1 MSALRSRAARVGRR
15 CNRARRTRFSRP
27 VRRSSSV
34 ACWPAKATCSRT
46 AAASRT
52 TSWPRTNARP
62 PSGMSRVAR
71 MRTAVVLPAPLWP
84 SSPRA
89 SPGATSRSMPASA
102 GVLPKLWVRPW
113 ARIAAPLVSYGVRF
127 IVRRTVPYT
136 VRMSSDRDEARSD
149 HAAQRRERAAE
160 RRERHR
166 VRGRA
171 LDVETIVETALRIA
185 DEQGVEAVSM
195 RRIAS
200 ELRVGTMSLYH
211 HVADKDELL
220 ELMAD
225 TVSAELLV
233 PGEILGDWRE
243 ALRQIAHRTHDAFL
257 RHPWLIDTA
266 GARPLVTPNALRHV
280 EQSVAI
286 VVGLDVDR
294 ETAIAMVMAT
304 DDYTIGHVFR
314 QSRFGSGARPVATE
328 QDRDRVRD
336 LLATGESPPP
346 PRVFARDGIL
356 APPPATFETGLEWL
370 FDGMQAVLDARRR

>member
-1 MSALRSRAARVGRR
+1 
-15 CNRARRTRFSRP
+15 
-27 VRRSSSV
+27 
-34 ACWPAKATCSRT
+34 
-46 AAASRT
+46 
-52 TSWPRTNARP
+52 
-62 PSGMSRVAR
+62 
-71 MRTAVVLPAPLWP
+71 
-84 SSPRA
+84 
-89 SPGATSRSMPASA
+89 
-102 GVLPKLWVRPW
+102 
-113 ARIAAPLVSYGVRF
+113 
-127 IVRRTVPYT
+127 
-136 VRMSSDRDEARSD
+136 
-149 HAAQRRERAAE
+149 
-160 RRERHR
+160 
-166 VRGRA
+166 
-171 LDVETIVETALRIA
+171 
-185 DEQGVEAVSM
+185 M

-314 QSRFGSGARPVATE
+314 QSRFGSSARPVATE

-336 LLATGESPPP
+336 LLATGEFPTSRGSSPTTASSCRRP
-346 PRVFARDGIL
+346 PRSRPGSSGCSTGCRRCSTPAAGRLAAR
-356 APPPATFETGLEWL
+356 
-370 FDGMQAVLDARRR
+370 